1 MNRYFSWFG
10 LPGTVVLTALLSLM
24 ALIMLILFPTESR
37 FWCLLA
43 MLLSSM
49 GDIVLGG
56 FQKINK
62 RIPFPPIYLGAL
74 LFGAAHLFYTFG
86 YLKQHQV
93 IGEPYWNFGSYIA
106 LVIVL
111 FCASVVLYL
120 GWKRNNLKLGLLIMG
135 LLYIAV
141 IGINCITVSAFSWSH
156 AGIKSFASVGALL
169 FYLSDILIGLNLI
182 SGLNEK
188 WISEGIW
195 WLYPIGQIILTLC
208 G

>member
-74 LFGAAHLFYTFG
+74 LFGAAHLLYTFG

-93 IGEPYWNFGSYIA
+93 IGGTYWNFGSYIA

-141 IGINCITVSAFSWSH
+141 IGINCITVSSFSWSH
-156 AGIKSFASVGALL
+156 AGIKSLASAGALL
-169 FYLSDILIGLNLI
+169 LYLSDILIGLNLI
-182 SGLNEK
+182 SGLKAK
-188 WISEGIW
+188 WISDGIW
-195 WLYPIGQIILTLC
+195 WLYPVGQIILILC